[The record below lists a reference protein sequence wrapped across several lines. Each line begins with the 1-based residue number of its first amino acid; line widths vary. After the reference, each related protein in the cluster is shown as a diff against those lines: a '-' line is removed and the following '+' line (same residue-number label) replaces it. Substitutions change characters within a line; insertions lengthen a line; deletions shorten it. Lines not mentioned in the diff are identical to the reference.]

1 MKRLQDNPNSIDSPP
16 LSHNTV
22 SIEAEK
28 RQVEIDEMLSAG
40 NFDAESLIQN
50 VLARADT
57 QYLCCTAGNSDPMT
71 LRIKE
76 ALAAAPPCDTFDSN
90 LYHAIADKIVLHRT
104 TSIQLK
110 LINGMVV

>member
-1 MKRLQDNPNSIDSPP
+1 MTSNERQKKIIRLLDKRRKDTMEHL
-16 LSHNTV
+16 
-22 SIEAEK
+22 SIEFHVSTDTISRDIATLNE
-28 RQVEIDEMLSAG
+28 DY
-40 NFDAESLIQN
+40 
-50 VLARADT
+50 T

-76 ALAAAPPCDTFDSN
+76 ALAAAPPCDTFDSK
-90 LYHAIADKIVLHRT
+90 LYHTIADKIVLHRT